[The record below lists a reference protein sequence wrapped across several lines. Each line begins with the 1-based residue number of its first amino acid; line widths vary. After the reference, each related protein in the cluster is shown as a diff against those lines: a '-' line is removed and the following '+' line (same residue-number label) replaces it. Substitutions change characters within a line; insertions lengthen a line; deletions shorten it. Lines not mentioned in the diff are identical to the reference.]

1 MAAPRKSKT
10 DPAASEHTHPAHP
23 ALAGYIAADRVS
35 TKLLAEIE
43 KIAAA
48 DSTVL
53 IMGES
58 GTGKDL
64 VASVL
69 HYLRHPQ
76 QPLVKI
82 DCASL
87 PPELFESELF
97 GYERGAFTGASAM
110 KRGRLELA
118 ESGTVVFDEVSSLT
132 LPLQAKLL
140 RVLEDRRFMR
150 LGGTRSIPLGA
161 SIVATSNQD
170 LGALVEA
177 GVFRH
182 DLYYRLNV
190 VPIVLPSLRNRRAD
204 IMPLAHR
211 FLKIAADARNAKTPE
226 LTSGAA
232 RALVDY
238 DYPGNIREL
247 RNMMERVM
255 LRVPATVRAEDIA
268 PLLSKATAA
277 PLLTLEEVEKQHIAE
292 VLDRLRG
299 KKSRAAE
306 VLGISRKNLLEK
318 RKKYGLDEIED
329 GSGDEE

>member
-1 MAAPRKSKT
+1 MAAPRSSKQE
-10 DPAASEHTHPAHP
+10 PAPQHP

-35 TKLLAEIE
+35 VKLLAEIE

-64 VASVL
+64 VASL
-69 HYLRHPQ
+69 IHYLRNPQ

-82 DCASL
+82 DCAAL

-97 GYERGAFTGASAM
+97 GYEKGAFTGATAM
-110 KRGRLELA
+110 KRGRLELTDNG
-118 ESGTVVFDEVSSLT
+118 SIIFDEVSSLT

-150 LGGTRSIPLGA
+150 LGGTKNIPLHGR
-161 SIVATSNQD
+161 IVATSNTD
-170 LGALVEA
+170 LGAEVEA
-177 GVFRH
+177 GAFRR

-190 VPIVLPSLRNRRAD
+190 VPIKLPALRERRAD

-211 FLKIAADARNAKTPE
+211 FLKIAAEARNAKTPE

-232 RALVDY
+232 RVLVDY
-238 DYPGNIREL
+238 DFPGNIREL
-247 RNMMERVM
+247 RNIIERVM
-255 LRVPATVRAEDIA
+255 LRVPATVRAEDVE
-268 PLLSKATAA
+268 PLLSKNTQP
-277 PLLTLEEVEKQHIAE
+277 PLLTLEDVERRHIAD
-292 VLDRLRG
+292 VLDRMRG
-299 KKSRAAE
+299 KKSKAAE

-318 RKKYGLDEIED
+318 RKKYGLDEM
-329 GSGDEE
+329 EE

>member
-1 MAAPRKSKT
+1 MAAPRSSKQE
-10 DPAASEHTHPAHP
+10 PAPPQHSAIS
-23 ALAGYIAADRVS
+23 GYVAADRVS
-35 TKLLAEIE
+35 IKLLAEIE
-43 KIAAA
+43 KIAAT

-64 VASVL
+64 VASLL
-69 HYLRHPQ
+69 HYLRKPQ

-82 DCASL
+82 DCAAL

-97 GYERGAFTGASAM
+97 GYEKGAFTGATAT
-110 KRGRLELA
+110 KRGRLELT
-118 ESGTVVFDEVSSLT
+118 ENGTIIFDEVSSLP

-140 RVLEDRRFMR
+140 RVLEDRKFMR
-150 LGGTRSIPLGA
+150 LGGIKAIPLHGR
-161 SIVATSNQD
+161 IVATSNTD
-170 LGALVEA
+170 LGAEVEA
-177 GVFRH
+177 GAFRR

-190 VPIVLPSLRNRRAD
+190 VPIKLPPLRERRAD

-211 FLKIAADARNAKTPE
+211 FLKIAAEARNAKTPE

-238 DYPGNIREL
+238 GFPGNIREL
-247 RNMMERVM
+247 RNIMERLM
-255 LRVPATVRAEDIA
+255 LRVPATVRAEDIE
-268 PLLSKATAA
+268 PLLSKRTAP
-277 PLLTLEEVEKQHIAE
+277 PLLTLEEVEKRHIAE

-299 KKSRAAE
+299 KKSKAAE

-318 RKKYGLDEIED
+318 RKKYGLDEIE
-329 GSGDEE
+329 E